1 MQEHWSPSGGL
12 WGGLGSRL
20 CSGPIRVAGVPARLL
35 GAAAQRGRSLSAHP
49 PQFPDIVE
57 FSEAM
62 ANAGKTV
69 IVAALD
75 GTFQRKVR
83 RVVRVLG
90 WDREGGRAWAGTGLC
105 RTPG

>member
-1 MQEHWSPSGGL
+1 MRTL
-12 WGGLGSRL
+12 
-20 CSGPIRVAGVPARLL
+20 
-35 GAAAQRGRSLSAHP
+35 SLSAHP
-49 PQFPDIVE
+49 SQFPDIVE

-83 RVVRVLG
+83 RLVQALG
-90 WDREGGRAWAGTGLC
+90 WGPEGGRAWAGTGPSRSLLHLGAVPPDDPAS
-105 RTPG
+105 RFAQE